1 MRSMRAKGKR
11 ESNSKSPPPGPR
23 RSIPQIESERE
34 EQIRLGLEGR
44 RPKTPLRSLKGLPC
58 PVCETGALVVV
69 DSLTVDWVQNGER
82 IVVGNLT
89 GFRCSSCGREFYD
102 AQSSRIISRYIDKA
116 RPRGGYSATISSLG
130 GGKLGVYFPR
140 DLLRNIDFAKSE
152 VVRLYPVSRKKIVIE
167 SAETTAP

>member
-11 ESNSKSPPPGPR
+11 KNGSKSPPPEPR
-23 RSIPQIESERE
+23 RSIPLIESERE
-34 EQIRLGLEGR
+34 EEVRLGLEGR
-44 RPKTPLRSLKGLPC
+44 RPKTPLRSLRGLPC
-58 PVCETGALVVV
+58 PVCETGTMAVV
-69 DSLTVDWVQNGER
+69 DPLTVDWVQNGER

-140 DLLRNIDFAKSE
+140 DLLRNLDFAKSE
-152 VVRLYPVSRKKIVIE
+152 VVHLYPVSRKKIVIE
-167 SAETTAP
+167 SAETTGP